1 MDNNSLAKVMDSID
15 GRVEL
20 NFPRWYRYT
29 AIPILPAIQ
38 VTYLLGASYF
48 VTKNLENSKILQ
60 ATLPFYIMGVVTG
73 AIMIHEGYC
82 RAINGLAK
90 LLFSNSKEI

>member
-1 MDNNSLAKVMDSID
+1 MDNNSQVNVRDSID

-29 AIPILPAIQ
+29 AIPILPVIQ
-38 VTYLLGASYF
+38 VTYLAGASYF
-48 VTKNLENSKILQ
+48 VAENLENSKILQ
-60 ATLPFYIMGVVTG
+60 ATLPFYIMGVVAG

-82 RAINGLAK
+82 KAVNGLAK
-90 LLFSNSKEI
+90 LLFSDSKEI